1 MRVEENWKDIAR
13 CIINTAL
20 KNQQKERL
28 MIYLNSPGCK
38 TAINDL
44 LRYFGAYS
52 SCYSSCGWLLFNW
65 TMIIMSQGVY
75 VHTLYVAD
83 VAILNHAKL

>member
-1 MRVEENWKDIAR
+1 MGVEENWKDIAR

-20 KNQQKERL
+20 RNQQKEQL

-44 LRYFGAYS
+44 LRYFGALFIL
-52 SCYSSCGWLLFNW
+52 WLA
-65 TMIIMSQGVY
+65 V
-75 VHTLYVAD
+75 V
-83 VAILNHAKL
+83 